1 MGFYQLALELDHH
14 RQQLLWE
21 INPHSTSQIGGTLL
35 YQSLVEKKK
44 KKNSLDSSND
54 ATQKQKGPTLSV

>member
-21 INPHSTSQIGGTLL
+21 INPHSRSQIGGTLL

-44 KKNSLDSSND
+44 KKEF
-54 ATQKQKGPTLSV
+54 P